1 MESSESILNRDP
13 RKKIKLRK
21 KVKIKAA
28 VYVKNPL
35 IFVIKEHVGH
45 CKKLIIGQILLSF
58 IQ

>member
-45 CKKLIIGQILLSF
+45 
-58 IQ
+58 